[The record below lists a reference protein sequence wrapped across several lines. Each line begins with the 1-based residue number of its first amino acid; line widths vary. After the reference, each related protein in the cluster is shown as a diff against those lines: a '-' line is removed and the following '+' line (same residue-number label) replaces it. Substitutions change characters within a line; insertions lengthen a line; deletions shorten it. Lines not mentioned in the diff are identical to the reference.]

1 MNYESIIV
9 DARRLLSE
17 ARKAELEKSGKDINK
32 NNYVWVL
39 NPNTWDEIIQMW
51 RMVSKDGILISDG
64 TIFGIDYRFGDLPD
78 GVIILQ
84 KRGVKDENI
93 N

>member
-1 MNYESIIV
+1 MNYESLII

-17 ARKAELEKSGKDINK
+17 VRKAELEKSVKDINK

-39 NPNTWDEIIQMW
+39 NPNTWDEIIKMW
-51 RMVSKDGILISDG
+51 GMVSKDGILITDG
-64 TIFGIDYRFGDLPD
+64 TSFGIKYRFGDLPD

-84 KRGVKDENI
+84 KRGI
-93 N
+93 L

>member
-1 MNYESIIV
+1 MNYESLIV

-17 ARKAELEKSGKDINK
+17 IRKAELEKSGKDINK

-39 NPNTWDEIIQMW
+39 NPNTWDEIIKMCG
-51 RMVSKDGILISDG
+51 MVSKDGILINDG
-64 TIFGIDYRFGDLPD
+64 TIFGINYRFGDLPD

-84 KRGVKDENI
+84 KRGI
-93 N
+93 L

>member
-1 MNYESIIV
+1 MNYESLIV

-17 ARKAELEKSGKDINK
+17 IRKAELEKSGKDINK

-39 NPNTWDEIIQMW
+39 NPNTWDEIIKMW
-51 RMVSKDGILISDG
+51 GMVSKDGILVNDG
-64 TIFGIDYRFGDLPD
+64 TIFGINYRFGDLPD

-84 KRGVKDENI
+84 KSGI
-93 N
+93 

>member
-1 MNYESIIV
+1 MNYESIIL

-17 ARKAELEKSGKDINK
+17 IRKAELEKSGKHINK

-39 NPNTWDEIIQMW
+39 NPNTWNEIIQMW
-51 RMVSKDGILISDG
+51 GMVSKDGILISDG
-64 TIFGIDYRFGDLPD
+64 TIFGINYRFGDLPD

-84 KRGVKDENI
+84 KRGI
-93 N
+93 L

>member
-1 MNYESIIV
+1 MNYESLIV

-17 ARKAELEKSGKDINK
+17 IRKAELEKSGKDINK

-39 NPNTWDEIIQMW
+39 NPNTWDEIIKMLE
-51 RMVSKDGILISDG
+51 MVSKDGILINDG
-64 TIFGIDYRFGDLPD
+64 TIFGINYRFGDLPD

-84 KRGVKDENI
+84 KRGYNEK
-93 N
+93 